1 MKPEYKQTYSQA
13 VTQALNKMPGYGFIS
28 QLANDLLPTARQGAD
43 EFAKALQAFPD
54 SIGAQPEPGTM
65 FEPTPQQVY
74 QEQGGYLELQQT
86 RIQFPEQQQERSQEK

>member
-1 MKPEYKQTYSQA
+1 MKQYKPTYAQA
-13 VTQALNKMPGYGFIS
+13 VRQALNKMPGYGFVS

-65 FEPTPQQVY
+65 FEPTPQQVFE
-74 QEQGGYLELQQT
+74 EQGGYLELQQS
-86 RIQFPEQQQERSQEK
+86 RIHVPEQQQERGQQP